1 MELRDLV
8 GGSLAL
14 STFGVALGDVW
25 CALGHVWRALETF
38 GSRWDTFS
46 AVEMLRE
53 AGLKRSF

>member
-1 MELRDLV
+1 M
-8 GGSLAL
+8 AL

-53 AGLKRSF
+53 AVWTPNNVSQLTEIR